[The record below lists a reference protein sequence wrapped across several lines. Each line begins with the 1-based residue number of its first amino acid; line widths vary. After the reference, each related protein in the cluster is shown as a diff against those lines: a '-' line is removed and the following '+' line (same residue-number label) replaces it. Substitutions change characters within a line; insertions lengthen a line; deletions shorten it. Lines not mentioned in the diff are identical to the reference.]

1 MTTLSLPYVTIGIA
15 SLFAGVFLTLRHN
28 QPGSGRKTAI
38 VSTLVAM
45 ISFMLAAWEVHA
57 GNGARLLDPW
67 ISWFEA
73 DALGAVPM
81 FFFAALSM
89 LFLALA
95 PKRDA
100 GGSALAGM
108 LLLTASTEIAYA
120 ASNLITLAAG
130 WWLACVP
137 FVFKFF
143 GNPPARKVVSLF
155 LISSALALTAAVVV
169 LRATALTDFAHAG
182 HLALWFVVLAV
193 ALRKGLFPFHS
204 WVVASFEHGPLLPT
218 ALLFNGHLGALLIA
232 RSEAAA
238 LPDFA
243 HHVLDWLSIAAL
255 VTALIAS
262 LRSCVE
268 KRPRRLLAFVC
279 ISQASFIL
287 AGLATAN
294 AEGITGALI
303 HWLVVTAASSGL
315 IAIVRILEV
324 RVMDVTNP
332 ESNLGL
338 AVKAPR
344 LATFFLICAL
354 ALIGLPGTLGY
365 CAEDLLFH
373 GALQSHPFLG
383 IALLVATAFNA
394 INLIRLFG
402 VLFLGVLPKH
412 VIDIPDALPRERWPL
427 AACIFFLI
435 AGGIFPGRIIPWRA
449 HAAHEMEKGLGIH
462 AHHPSVG
469 SR

>member
-1 MTTLSLPYVTIGIA
+1 MTTLSQPYITTGIA
-15 SLFAGVFLTLRHN
+15 ALVVGVFLTLRHK

-38 VSTLVAM
+38 MSTLVAM
-45 ISFMLAAWEVHA
+45 ICFMLAAWEVHA
-57 GNGARLLDPW
+57 SHGARLLDPW

-73 DALGAVPM
+73 DALDAVPM
-81 FFFAALSM
+81 FFFAALS
-89 LFLALA
+89 LFFLALA

-108 LLLTASTEIAYA
+108 LLLTVSTEIAYA
-120 ASNLITLAAG
+120 ASNLVVLAAG
-130 WWLACVP
+130 WWLTCVP

-143 GNPPARKVVSLF
+143 GNPPARRVVSIF
-155 LISSALALTAAVVV
+155 LIGSALALTVAITI
-169 LRATALTDFAHAG
+169 LHATALTDFAHIG
-182 HLALWFVVLAV
+182 QLALWFVVLAV
-193 ALRKGLFPFHS
+193 ALRKGLFPLHS
-204 WVVASFEHGPLLPT
+204 WVVTSFEHGPLLPT

-232 RSEAAA
+232 RSEAAT
-238 LPDFA
+238 LPSFA
-243 HHVLDWLSIAAL
+243 HHILDWLSIAAL

-262 LRSCVE
+262 LRSFVE
-268 KRPRRLLAFVC
+268 KKPRRLLAFVC

-287 AGLATAN
+287 AGLATGN
-294 AEGITGALI
+294 AEGITGALV

-373 GALQSHPFLG
+373 GALESHPFLG
-383 IALLVATAFNA
+383 VALLVATAFNA

-435 AGGIFPGRIIPWRA
+435 VGGILPGRVIPWRA
-449 HAAHEMEKGLGIH
+449 AAAHEMEKGLGIE
-462 AHHPSVG
+462 AHHHDAG
-469 SR
+469 AH